1 MKHPDEQESLSLHC
15 KRAAKMWGANLRR
28 THEIHQHRTALRFCG
43 AARRRGKVGIVMV
56 RLRDGE
62 ARATDMNGGAL
73 WAVQTENPKAECTD

>member
-1 MKHPDEQESLSLHC
+1 
-15 KRAAKMWGANLRR
+15 
-28 THEIHQHRTALRFCG
+28 
-43 AARRRGKVGIVMV
+43 MV